1 MYMPS
6 KSFNCFWAN
15 RHTLQMTKC
24 MLWGGICDLSLPRS
38 RYIAAEFPR
47 EKANVTIFMGVVEK
61 LTGFAFIAVTSTLI
75 ELDYFVA

>member
-1 MYMPS
+1 M
-6 KSFNCFWAN
+6 
-15 RHTLQMTKC
+15 
-24 MLWGGICDLSLPRS
+24 SLPRS